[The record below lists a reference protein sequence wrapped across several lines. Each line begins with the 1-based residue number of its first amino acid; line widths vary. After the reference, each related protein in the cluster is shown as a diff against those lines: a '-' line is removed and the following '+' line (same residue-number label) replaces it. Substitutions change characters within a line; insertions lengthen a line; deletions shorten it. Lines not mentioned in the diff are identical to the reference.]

1 MELRSVSEALLIVN
15 QSAEIVVDE
24 YFSTSERQTSR
35 SIQRFILDHIDYN
48 FKNVNEEYLKT
59 NELKQLYIR
68 HILKENLQVKREKLV
83 MIELFFNIYR
93 LQC

>member
-24 YFSTSERQTSR
+24 YFSTSERQTAR

-48 FKNVNEEYLKT
+48 FKKVNEEYLKT

>member
-15 QSAEIVVDE
+15 QSAEIVVNE

-48 FKNVNEEYLKT
+48 LKMLMKN
-59 NELKQLYIR
+59 I
-68 HILKENLQVKREKLV
+68 
-83 MIELFFNIYR
+83 
-93 LQC
+93 

>member
-15 QSAEIVVDE
+15 QSAEIVVND
-24 YFSTSERQTSR
+24 YFSTKERQTSH

-59 NELKQLYIR
+59 NELKQWYIR
-68 HILKENLQVKREKLV
+68 HVLKENLQAKREKLA